1 MKVFGT
7 ALKTLD
13 SQPQQVGFQFKQ
25 DYTNKSKTGAICTC
39 IMLAVIIIT
48 IYPII
53 SDIIKGDYLNEVVKY
68 ENYPEASDVSVPL
81 TKAFMFAV
89 GIKELDLRYERIFKF
104 KLTRT
109 FNFAGTRNLT
119 ERISQQEVHLYP
131 CTLKAWNDLGLSSH
145 YNSYKIEQMLCPDP
159 K

>member
-1 MKVFGT
+1 
-7 ALKTLD
+7 
-13 SQPQQVGFQFKQ
+13 
-25 DYTNKSKTGAICTC
+25 
-39 IMLAVIIIT
+39 MLAVIIIT

-119 ERISQQEVHLYP
+119 ERISQ
-131 CTLKAWNDLGLSSH
+131 
-145 YNSYKIEQMLCPDP
+145 
-159 K
+159 